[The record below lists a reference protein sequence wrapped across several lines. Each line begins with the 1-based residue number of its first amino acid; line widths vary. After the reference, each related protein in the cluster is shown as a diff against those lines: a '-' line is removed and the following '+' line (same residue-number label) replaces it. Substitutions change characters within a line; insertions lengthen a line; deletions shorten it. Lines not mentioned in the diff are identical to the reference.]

1 MITFHL
7 KIIARLF
14 SVAMLM
20 LKVENIQLP
29 GTKTEFIFIIA

>member
-7 KIIARLF
+7 KIIARRFQLTGLIF
-14 SVAMLM
+14 
-20 LKVENIQLP
+20 KVENIQLP